1 MAGVKIEIGKYV
13 ITSDSL
19 CFILNKKKKVKEG
32 ENKGDEYLSNV
43 GYYSTMENCMEGL
56 LQYRIRKSQATSI
69 KELLEEISR
78 VSELIRSEF
87 GKARAGK

>member
-1 MAGVKIEIGKYV
+1 
-13 ITSDSL
+13 
-19 CFILNKKKKVKEG
+19 
-32 ENKGDEYLSNV
+32 
-43 GYYSTMENCMEGL
+43 MEGL